1 MSSTAITN
9 LILAVCTTD
18 KDGVG
23 GSGPIFY
30 CQDDAELQKVSL
42 YLEKI
47 LDALAHEVRPGT
59 MILVKH

>member
-1 MSSTAITN
+1 MSNTALTN
-9 LILAVCTTD
+9 CILAVCTTERES
-18 KDGVG
+18 VG

-30 CQDDAELQKVSL
+30 CKDEEELQSTSL

-47 LDALAHEVRPGT
+47 LDAMAHLVRPGT